1 MKSFEN
7 IKTEINNTDLI
18 VIRFVKST
26 VAWFIHWSQVGIKY
40 ILNNFN
46 ISGIINVYIR
56 YCRPLLLKSWMQKDT
71 KED

>member
-26 VAWFIHWSQVGIKY
+26 VASFIH
-40 ILNNFN
+40 
-46 ISGIINVYIR
+46 
-56 YCRPLLLKSWMQKDT
+56 
-71 KED
+71 